1 MKHFFNWKAASD
13 AVQGKKDLYARSPAI
28 VTEVQRR
35 RANLERLLV
44 LAGLA
49 DDNPLWKVVL
59 SYADEHARNELQV
72 ALGPGMSD
80 ADRQYNAG
88 RAASAEDFATALRD
102 LRVKAELEAQKL
114 KSSD

>member
-1 MKHFFNWKAASD
+1 MRRLFNWTAAAD
-13 AVQGKKDLYARSPAI
+13 AVRGKKDPYARTPAI
-28 VTEVQRR
+28 VSEAQQR

-49 DDNPLWKVVL
+49 DDNPLWKVML

-102 LRVKAELEAQKL
+102 LRMKAELEAKKL
-114 KSSD
+114 KSDG